1 MIEEVDLVDEVLL
14 PEAVASTVVFD
25 VTDVEGWLLLLLLLV
40 GIEHSVLDFDFDV
53 GIVDELVFFLLL

>member
-25 VTDVEGWLLLLLLLV
+25 ATDVEGRLLLLLLV

>member
-25 VTDVEGWLLLLLLLV
+25 VTDVEGRLLLLLLV

>member
-25 VTDVEGWLLLLLLLV
+25 VTDVEGRLLLLLLLV